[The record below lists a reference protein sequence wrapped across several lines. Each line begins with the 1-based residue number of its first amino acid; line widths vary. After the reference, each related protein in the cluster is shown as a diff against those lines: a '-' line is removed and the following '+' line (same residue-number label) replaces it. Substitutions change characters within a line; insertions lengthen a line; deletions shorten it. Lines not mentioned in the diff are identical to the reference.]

1 MLFADEMSRR
11 KCTSAIAL
19 GAIVFLCALVVTVW
33 VQFSQGAFDRR
44 RSSHTAKDHVIFLS
58 HTTMSTVVKNE
69 SKLGLGAHK
78 GESHFFHLLV
88 QNVIVRKVITYNL
101 MGSLTLFISSKAIV
115 SMLLSTNCSIAF
127 ANFSSQRSSCGSVW
141 FRTIVNHIFKNGK
154 LPAYLHVCVGR
165 TMTKKKKRSVKVVS
179 L

>member
-44 RSSHTAKDHVIFLS
+44 RPSHTAKDHVLFLS

-78 GESHFFHLLV
+78 GESHFFHL
-88 QNVIVRKVITYNL
+88 
-101 MGSLTLFISSKAIV
+101 
-115 SMLLSTNCSIAF
+115 
-127 ANFSSQRSSCGSVW
+127 
-141 FRTIVNHIFKNGK
+141 
-154 LPAYLHVCVGR
+154 
-165 TMTKKKKRSVKVVS
+165 
-179 L
+179 